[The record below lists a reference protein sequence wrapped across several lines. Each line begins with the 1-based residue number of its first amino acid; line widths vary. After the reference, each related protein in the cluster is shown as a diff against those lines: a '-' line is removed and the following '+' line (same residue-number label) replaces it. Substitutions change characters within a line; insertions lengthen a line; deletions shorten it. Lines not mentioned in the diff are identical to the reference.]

1 MDQKNTVKPLT
12 ESGKSVLDRPC
23 HMMAA
28 KQEIFFSFVDK
39 NPLFA
44 NNSREAIHDY
54 LLTSS
59 QRQSGFK
66 PHFDGDGDQMTHH
79 LPRNRFRYRYK

>member
-1 MDQKNTVKPLT
+1 MDHKNTAKPLT
-12 ESGKSVLDRPC
+12 ESGKLVLDRLC
-23 HMMAA
+23 NTMAA

-44 NNSREAIHDY
+44 NNSPEAIHDY

-79 LPRNRFRYRYK
+79 PTRNRFRYRYK